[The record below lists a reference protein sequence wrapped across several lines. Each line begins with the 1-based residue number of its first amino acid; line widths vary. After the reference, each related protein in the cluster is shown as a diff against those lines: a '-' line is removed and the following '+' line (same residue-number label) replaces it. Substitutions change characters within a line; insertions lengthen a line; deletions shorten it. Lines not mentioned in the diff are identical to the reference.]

1 MITSSRSTKGPSG
14 GNKSG
19 GEKTKSDKKSSSK
32 KSSDKKGRQSIDLK
46 VGKFDGGM
54 LKLSAKDLAKM
65 KKK

>member
-14 GNKSG
+14 GKKTG
-19 GEKTKSDKKSSSK
+19 GAEKSDKKSSSK
-32 KSSDKKGRQSIDLK
+32 KPSDKKGRQSIELK

-54 LKLSAKDLAKM
+54 LKLSAKDLAKL